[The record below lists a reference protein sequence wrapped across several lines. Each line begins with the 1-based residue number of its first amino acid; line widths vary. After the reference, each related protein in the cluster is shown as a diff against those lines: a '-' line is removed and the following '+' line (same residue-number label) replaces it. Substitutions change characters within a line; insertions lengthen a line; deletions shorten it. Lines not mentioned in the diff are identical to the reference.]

1 MSNVKGTPAKT
12 LVVRLVAEFTVIVLG
27 VLVALWVDSWSTAR
41 EEAERELELLGSLA
55 TELRESL
62 DSLAWDQQ
70 FTRGRESTLE
80 WLLNVPADVESVPS
94 DSLASIARAANWT
107 DSFYPTLRTYE
118 SMIATGTFDLI
129 ASSEVRL
136 ALDYVKAKSEEY
148 QDYRAQATQQ
158 WNDVYSVIWIRETGV
173 HPLPGG
179 DVSPEPAPGVFPATR
194 LTAAMRDDFFRGV
207 IDRRRIFLYYVA
219 SNGDALSSAMS
230 SALELIED
238 ELRRRR
244 G

>member
-1 MSNVKGTPAKT
+1 MSKVNGAQAGT
-12 LVVRLVAEFTVIVLG
+12 LVVRLAAEFAVIVLG

-55 TELRESL
+55 TELRESI
-62 DSLAWDQQ
+62 DSLSWDQE

-80 WLLNVPADVESVPS
+80 WLLHFPVDTESIPS
-94 DSLASIARAANWT
+94 DSLASIALAANWT

-129 ASSEVRL
+129 RNSEVRL

-173 HPLPGG
+173 HPIPGG
-179 DVSPEPAPGVFPATR
+179 ELSPEPAPGVFPASR

-207 IDRRRIFLYYVA
+207 IDRRRIFLYYVT

-230 SALELIED
+230 TALEMVE
-238 ELRRRR
+238 EEPRVRR
-244 G
+244 